1 MASLIQPDAEGG
13 LLIGDSFV
21 AFVFAL
27 FLLGGFGLV
36 AYTLSGRQRL
46 RELAIR
52 ERIALIEKGLVPS
65 PESDPARFET
75 LVRLKPPVG
84 STAAR
89 YRSAGVIV
97 MGLGFAMMVL
107 LAFAAG
113 VPEVG
118 LGIGGG
124 LVIIGLA
131 AFINGTLMGRDDPHS
146 TTLP

>member
-1 MASLIQPDAEGG
+1 LIS
-13 LLIGDSFV
+13 DSFV

-27 FLLGGFGLV
+27 FLLGGLGLV
-36 AYTLSGRQRL
+36 AFTLSGRQRL

-75 LVRLKPPVG
+75 LVRLKPPA
-84 STAAR
+84 SNTAGR

-113 VPEVG
+113 VPGVG
-118 LGIGGG
+118 LGVGGG
-124 LVIIGLA
+124 LAIIGLA
-131 AFINGTLMGRDDPHS
+131 AFVNGTLMGRDDTQS
-146 TTLP
+146 TLP